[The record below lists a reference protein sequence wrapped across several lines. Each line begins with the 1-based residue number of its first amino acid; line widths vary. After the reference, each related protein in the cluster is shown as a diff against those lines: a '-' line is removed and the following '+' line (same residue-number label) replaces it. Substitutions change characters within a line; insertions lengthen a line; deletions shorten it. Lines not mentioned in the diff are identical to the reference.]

1 MVERH
6 IAARGIRDARV
17 LDAFLSVPREAFVPE
32 ELRRR
37 AYADVALPLGS
48 GQTISQPYI
57 VALMLAALTLAGS
70 EKALDVGT
78 GSGYAAALLAGLAR
92 EVYTIER
99 DPELARAAAG
109 RFTNLGLTGIHTRVG
124 DGTLGWPEEAPF
136 DAIAVAAAATEI
148 PPALREQL
156 RVGGRLVMPVGPGPQ
171 DQYLVR
177 VVRESPERYSE
188 ESLGAVRFVPLIAGD
203 ATREKRPE

>member
-17 LDAFLSVPREAFVPE
+17 LDAFLSVPREAFVPQA
-32 ELRRR
+32 LRRR
-37 AYADVALPLGS
+37 AYADAALPLGS

-70 EKALDVGT
+70 ERALDVGT
-78 GSGYAAALLAGLAR
+78 GSGYAAALLARLAG

-99 DPELARAAAG
+99 DPELATSAAV
-109 RFTNLGLTGIHTRVG
+109 RFAELGLAGIHTRVG
-124 DGTLGWPEEAPF
+124 DGTLGWPEAAPF
-136 DAIAVAAAATEI
+136 DAIAVAAAATEV
-148 PPALREQL
+148 PLALREQL

-177 VVRESPERYSE
+177 VVRQSKEHYSE

-203 ATREKRPE
+203 ATGGTGSG